1 MHRVP
6 PASPPAR
13 PRAPRSTHPAARLGS
28 GTMDFSLATAL
39 NLEFRETR
47 TSERVQMMELN
58 DRFAGYIEKVRLLE
72 QQNKA
77 LELQLSRARD
87 REPSRLG
94 DVYREQLRDL
104 RSRVEQLGT
113 AKARLE
119 IERDNLAQDLGS
131 LQQKL
136 QDEVTLRLEAESNL
150 TAYRQDVDNATLA
163 RLDLERR
170 VGTLQD
176 EIAFLCKVHEEE
188 LRELQ
193 EQLSQQRVQV
203 EVDASKPDLT
213 AALRHIRSQYEAV
226 AASNAQEAEQ
236 WYKSKVQSQLVA
248 PWRGALAVSPLE
260 CHLLEAAVAHPWLG
274 GGEGVWDLQNRVRD
288 VPPCSRGCVPPVEH
302 GRVASPGRVP
312 AGHTPVCGAMPWHVS
327 LSQLR
332 GPDGCGRPAKRG
344 PARRQARGQRV
355 PAPAAGAHLRPAGP
369 QGLER
374 VPAEAAAGAGGAPR
388 PGDGRLLGHGGTAGG
403 GHPEPQGG
411 DGPAPA
417 GLPGPAQRQAG
428 PGHGDRHVP
437 QAAGGRGE
445 QDHHPRAELLQPAG
459 PRHQPGHQIRARS
472 PREEEHR
479 GQDRGDPRW
488 RGAQGAQAGAPG
500 DAVGRRI
507 RSSAG
512 PARRCEGAPWAGT
525 GDGRS
530 RRCLGWGISLRRTPR
545 LSHLTPCPGTPGSP
559 FGAGRERALC
569 GAGLG
574 SARDGG

>member
-1 MHRVP
+1 
-6 PASPPAR
+6 
-13 PRAPRSTHPAARLGS
+13 
-28 GTMDFSLATAL
+28 MDFSLATAL

-150 TAYRQDVDNATLA
+150 AAYRQDVDNATLA

-176 EIAFLCKVHEEE
+176 EITFLHKVHEEE

-236 WYKSKVQSQLVA
+236 WYKSKFEDLTDAAARQSEALRAAKHEANEYRRQLQ
-248 PWRGALAVSPLE
+248 ALT
-260 CHLLEAAVAHPWLG
+260 C
-274 GGEGVWDLQNRVRD
+274 DLQ
-288 VPPCSRGCVPPVEH
+288 
-302 GRVASPGRVP
+302 A
-312 AGHTPVCGAMPWHVS
+312 
-327 LSQLR
+327 LR
-332 GPDGCGRPAKRG
+332 GS
-344 PARRQARGQRV
+344 V
-355 PAPAAGAHLRPAGP
+355 
-369 QGLER
+369 
-374 VPAEAAAGAGGAPR
+374 
-388 PGDGRLLGHGGTAGG
+388 GDGYEGQERGHGLG
-403 GHPEPQGG
+403 E
-411 DGPAPA
+411 
-417 GLPGPAQRQAG
+417 LPP
-428 PGHGDRHVP
+428 P
-437 QAAGGRGE
+437 
-445 QDHHPRAELLQPAG
+445 
-459 PRHQPGHQIRARS
+459 
-472 PREEEHR
+472 
-479 GQDRGDPRW
+479 
-488 RGAQGAQAGAPG
+488 
-500 DAVGRRI
+500 
-507 RSSAG
+507 
-512 PARRCEGAPWAGT
+512 
-525 GDGRS
+525 
-530 RRCLGWGISLRRTPR
+530 LGF
-545 LSHLTPCPGTPGSP
+545 PGTPGGHCPVLGNSGSSGVGDGHGDEP
-559 FGAGRERALC
+559 PAPGRRWPWRVSLVAPQKESLQRQLRELEERHALETAGYRDTVARLEEDTQRLKEEMARHLQDYQDLLNVKLALDMEIATYRKLLE
-569 GAGLG
+569 GEESRITIPVQSFSNLQVRDTSLATK
-574 SARDGG
+574 SVPEAQVKRSIVVKTVEIRDGELSFALLQLQKGRS